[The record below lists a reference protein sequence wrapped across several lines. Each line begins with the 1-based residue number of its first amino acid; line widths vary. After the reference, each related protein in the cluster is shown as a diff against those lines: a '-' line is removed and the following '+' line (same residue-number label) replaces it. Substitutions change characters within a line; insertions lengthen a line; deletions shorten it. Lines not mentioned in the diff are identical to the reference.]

1 MAAFKLEYTLKDTAK
16 RAHISNS
23 VPDCCVFQRIF
34 NHIYKPCVTSL
45 KYRCDLYSG
54 KYRYSQNAAATQC
67 HTVRHA

>member
-23 VPDCCVFQRIF
+23 VHDCCVFQRIF
-34 NHIYKPCVTSL
+34 NQPCVTGL
-45 KYRCDLYSG
+45 KYGCDLYSG